1 MCRELILS
9 FHIYVCSRDWIQA
22 TRLQFY
28 LTSCLAVAPQSHAPQ
43 LDSWESKRTFLL
55 KFLLWMS
62 EIAKI
67 IYLCKDIGIST
78 LCQRE
83 LKCILCFQSGEKPQV
98 MQCVNPNINL
108 SFKVRQHP
116 EAADRSVLM
125 GRIGFFHVNKRVV
138 RAPLGKIWHLFV
150 LVEFHS

>member
-1 MCRELILS
+1 
-9 FHIYVCSRDWIQA
+9 
-22 TRLQFY
+22 
-28 LTSCLAVAPQSHAPQ
+28 
-43 LDSWESKRTFLL
+43 
-55 KFLLWMS
+55 MS

-98 MQCVNPNINL
+98 MQCVNPNIKL

-116 EAADRSVLM
+116 EAVDRSVLM

-138 RAPLGKIWHLFV
+138 RTPLGKI
-150 LVEFHS
+150 